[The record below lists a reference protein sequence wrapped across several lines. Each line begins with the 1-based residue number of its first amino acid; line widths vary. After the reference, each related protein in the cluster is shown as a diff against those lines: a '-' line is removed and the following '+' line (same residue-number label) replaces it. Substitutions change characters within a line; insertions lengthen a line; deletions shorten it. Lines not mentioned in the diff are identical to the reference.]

1 MLKECELHAV
11 GSVIAFEPYGGAA
24 KVASKKANSTFLK
37 CIQRDSHL
45 ANNIYVSFCVSY
57 VAVIDFGSI
66 KQTLPNPQSIN
77 STKLAQVTSRD
88 SNSGW
93 K

>member
-1 MLKECELHAV
+1 VLKECELHAV
-11 GSVIAFEPYGGAA
+11 GSVIAFGACGVA
-24 KVASKKANSTFLK
+24 EVASKKADSTFLK

-77 STKLAQVTSRD
+77 STKLAKMTSRD
-88 SNSGW
+88 SNSG
-93 K
+93 